1 MSGATCKMDEF
12 QRHVLKRLG
21 DVENELRE
29 LREVAWPVCQA
40 RLDNRN
46 PLNNLKQKRKI
57 LRWLDM
63 EEIRDLLR
71 RKGLLMGL
79 TRDQVAVELREVL
92 VEAPHSAS

>member
-1 MSGATCKMDEF
+1 MDEF
-12 QRHVLKRLG
+12 QRHVFKRLG

-40 RLDNRN
+40 QLDNKN

-57 LRWLDM
+57 LRWLNI

-92 VEAPHSAS
+92 VEGHSQV